1 MDRQVLKRDL
11 LSIQVNRLILMQ
23 QLHWQVARLG
33 NMGKI
38 GVGLL
43 VVAAIF
49 FLGAVLPEKNT
60 LKELRGRAE
69 TLKIQLQPGKS
80 GDMPVVEK
88 ILTNDQALQAFYE
101 FFPRFDSSPFWIR
114 ELVRIAQ
121 KQGVEINSSDFRL
134 TFERDWRLSR
144 YEIIL
149 PVRGRYSQMR
159 AFMADALETVPA
171 MAITGF
177 AIKRDN
183 VQSTELEVRFEI
195 SLYLN
200 E

>member
-1 MDRQVLKRDL
+1 MERKILKHD
-11 LSIQVNRLILMQ
+11 SIQSHGNRLML
-23 QLHWQVARLG
+23 QLRWQAARLG

-43 VVAAIF
+43 VVAGIF
-49 FLGAVLPEKNT
+49 FLGAVLPEKSELEV
-60 LKELRGRAE
+60 LKERAE
-69 TLKIQLQPGKS
+69 ALALQAKS
-80 GDMPVVEK
+80 GTSGGEGVVEK
-88 ILTNDQALQAFYE
+88 KLTNDQALQAFYE

-144 YEIIL
+144 YEIIM
-149 PVRGRYSQMR
+149 PVRGRYSQIR
-159 AFMADALETVPA
+159 AFMAEALEAIPA
-171 MAITGF
+171 LAITGF

-183 VQSTELEVRFEI
+183 VQSIQLDVRFEM
-195 SLYLN
+195 SLYLK

>member
-1 MDRQVLKRDL
+1 MQAQSRHFMQL
-11 LSIQVNRLILMQ
+11 LR
-23 QLHWQVARLG
+23 WQMVRLG
-33 NMGKI
+33 NMGKV

-43 VVAAIF
+43 VVAGIF
-49 FLGAVLPEKNT
+49 FVGAVLPEKET
-60 LKELRGRAE
+60 LETLEERAE
-69 TLKIQLQPGKS
+69 VLKTQLQTESDGS
-80 GDMPVVEK
+80 AVEK
-88 ILTNDQALQAFYE
+88 KLTNEQALQAFYE

-114 ELVRIAQ
+114 ELVRVAQ
-121 KQGVEINSSDFRL
+121 RRGVEINSSDFRL

-149 PVRGRYSQMR
+149 PVKGRYSQIR
-159 AFMADALETVPA
+159 GFMADALEVVPA

-177 AIKRDN
+177 VIKRDN
-183 VQSTELEVRFEI
+183 VQLTQLDVRFEM

>member
-1 MDRQVLKRDL
+1 MQL
-11 LSIQVNRLILMQ
+11 QANRLMQ
-23 QLHWQVARLG
+23 QLRWQAARLG
-33 NMGKI
+33 NIGKI

-43 VVAAIF
+43 VVAGIF
-49 FLGAVLPEKNT
+49 FLGAVLPERNT
-60 LKELRGRAE
+60 LEALKERAE
-69 TLKIQLQPGKS
+69 TLKIQLQSGKPG
-80 GDMPVVEK
+80 GIPTTER

-114 ELVRIAQ
+114 ELVRVAQ
-121 KQGVEINSSDFRL
+121 KHGIEINSSDFRL

-149 PVRGRYSQMR
+149 PVRGRYSQIR
-159 AFMADALETVPA
+159 AFMAEALETVPA

-177 AIKRDN
+177 SIKRDN
-183 VQSTELEVRFEI
+183 VQSTQLEVRFEM

>member
-1 MDRQVLKRDL
+1 MKYDL
-11 LSIQVNRLILMQ
+11 IQFQANRLMQ
-23 QLHWQVARLG
+23 QLRWQAARLG

-38 GVGLL
+38 GAGLL
-43 VVAAIF
+43 VVAGIF
-49 FLGAVLPEKNT
+49 FMGAVQPEKNT
-60 LKELRGRAE
+60 LAALKERAE
-69 TLKIQLQPGKS
+69 TLKMQLQSEKS
-80 GDMPVVEK
+80 GDIPAAER

-101 FFPRFDSSPFWIR
+101 FFPRFDSSPFWVR
-114 ELVRIAQ
+114 ELVRVAQ
-121 KQGVEINSSDFRL
+121 KNGVEINSSDFRL

-149 PVRGRYSQMR
+149 PVRGRYSQIR

-183 VQSTELEVRFEI
+183 VQSTQLEVRFEM

>member
-1 MDRQVLKRDL
+1 MKYDL
-11 LSIQVNRLILMQ
+11 IQFQANRLMQ
-23 QLHWQVARLG
+23 QLRWQAARLG

-38 GVGLL
+38 GAGLL
-43 VVAAIF
+43 VVAGIF
-49 FLGAVLPEKNT
+49 FIGAVQPEKNT
-60 LKELRGRAE
+60 LAALKERAE
-69 TLKIQLQPGKS
+69 TLKMQLQSEKS
-80 GDMPVVEK
+80 GDIPAAER

-101 FFPRFDSSPFWIR
+101 FFPRFDSSPFWVR
-114 ELVRIAQ
+114 ELVRVAQ
-121 KQGVEINSSDFRL
+121 NGVEINSSDFRL

-149 PVRGRYSQMR
+149 PVRGRYSQIR

-183 VQSTELEVRFEI
+183 VQSTQLEVRFEM

>member
-1 MDRQVLKRDL
+1 MKYDL
-11 LSIQVNRLILMQ
+11 IQFQANRLMQ
-23 QLHWQVARLG
+23 QLRWQAARLG

-38 GVGLL
+38 GAGLL
-43 VVAAIF
+43 VVAGIF
-49 FLGAVLPEKNT
+49 FIGAVQPEKNT
-60 LKELRGRAE
+60 LAALKERAE
-69 TLKIQLQPGKS
+69 TLKMQLQSEKS
-80 GDMPVVEK
+80 GDIPAAER

-101 FFPRFDSSPFWIR
+101 FFPRFDSSPFWVR
-114 ELVRIAQ
+114 ELVRVAQ
-121 KQGVEINSSDFRL
+121 KNGVEINSSDFRL

-149 PVRGRYSQMR
+149 PVRGRYSQIR

-183 VQSTELEVRFEI
+183 VQSTQLEVRFEM

>member
-1 MDRQVLKRDL
+1 MERKTLKQDT
-11 LSIQVNRLILMQ
+11 IQIHSNRLML
-23 QLHWQVARLG
+23 QLRWQVARLG
-33 NMGKI
+33 NMGKV

-43 VVAAIF
+43 VVAGIF
-49 FLGAVLPEKNT
+49 FLGAVLPEKSELET
-60 LKELRGRAE
+60 LKERAE
-69 TLKIQLQPGKS
+69 LLELQVKS
-80 GDMPVVEK
+80 ETSGGEHFIEK
-88 ILTNDQALQAFYE
+88 KLTNDQALQAFYE

-121 KQGVEINSSDFRL
+121 KQGVEINSSEFRL

-144 YEIIL
+144 YEMIL
-149 PVRGRYSQMR
+149 PVRGRYSQIR
-159 AFMADALETVPA
+159 AFMAETLETIPA
-171 MAITGF
+171 LAITGF

-183 VQSTELEVRFEI
+183 VQSAQLDVRFEM

>member
-1 MDRQVLKRDL
+1 MEHKVLKHD
-11 LSIQVNRLILMQ
+11 SIQIYGNRLMQ
-23 QLHWQVARLG
+23 QLRWQAARLG

-38 GVGLL
+38 GVGLV
-43 VVAAIF
+43 VVAGIF
-49 FLGAVLPEKNT
+49 FLGAVLPEKSELEA
-60 LKELRGRAE
+60 LKERAE
-69 TLKIQLQPGKS
+69 RLALEAKS
-80 GDMPVVEK
+80 GASGSEGVVEK
-88 ILTNDQALQAFYE
+88 KLTNDQALQAFYE
-101 FFPRFDSSPFWIR
+101 FFPSFDSSPFWIR

-144 YEIIL
+144 YEVIL
-149 PVRGRYSQMR
+149 PVRGRYSQVR
-159 AFMADALETVPA
+159 AFMAEILEAIPAL
-171 MAITGF
+171 AITGF

-183 VQSTELEVRFEI
+183 VQSTQLDVRFEM